1 MGENNEDDLELELE
15 LDQSG
20 DDAPVEDKAP
30 AEEPAYITELRRQLD
45 AERAARKDAEQRAHQ
60 ASRETFKARN
70 EADETNLQLVVS
82 AIETVSRDIDL
93 LKQAHTFALQSGDFA
108 RATEIQQEM
117 SSNSAKLL
125 QLENGRKA
133 MESAPRPV
141 EPTLP
146 AADPV
151 EAFASQ
157 LSPRSADWVR
167 KHPEFVRDQRLNA
180 KMIAAH
186 NLAVADGIP
195 TDSDEYFASIE
206 ETLKVAPKAVKTE
219 TDDEYAAK
227 VVQRRD
233 AAPAAAPANRGG
245 QTSRPN
251 VVRLTREQREMA
263 EMMGMKPEDYAKNM
277 IALKKEGK
285 IQ

>member
-1 MGENNEDDLELELE
+1 MTNDDIELELQDE
-15 LDQSG
+15 E
-20 DDAPVEDKAP
+20 APQEAG
-30 AEEPAYITELRRQLD
+30 AQQEEPSYITDLRRQLD
-45 AERAARKDAEQRAHQ
+45 DERAARAAAEQKLHQ
-60 ASRETFKARN
+60 ANRETYNARN
-70 EADETNLQLVVS
+70 EVEDTNLQLVVN
-82 AIETVSRDIDL
+82 AIETVSRDNEM
-93 LKQAHTFALQSGDFA
+93 LKQAHTFAMQNGDFA
-108 RATEIQQEM
+108 RATDIQSEM
-117 SSNSAKLL
+117 SANAAKLL
-125 QLENGRKA
+125 QLENGRTA
-133 MESAPRPV
+133 MEKTPRQP
-141 EPTLP
+141 EP
-146 AADPV
+146 AAPQVDQV

-167 KHPEFVRDQRLNA
+167 KHPEFVRDPRLNA

-195 TDSDEYFASIE
+195 ADTDDYFRAIE
-206 ETLKVAPKAVKTE
+206 ETLKVAPKAAQGD
-219 TDDEYAAK
+219 TDDDYAAK

-245 QTSRPN
+245 QTNRPN

-263 EMMGMKPEDYAKNM
+263 DMMGMKPEDYAKNM